1 MTDLNL
7 TRVDEI
13 IAFYA
18 ANNDFMGSVLIAQE
32 KEALFSKGYGFSNLE
47 WNAENSPKTK
57 FRLGS
62 LTKQFTAVAIL
73 ILEEKGKLHV
83 DDFISQHI
91 ANTPASWKNIKIF
104 HLLTHTHGIPNY
116 TQFPEFAAITT
127 FKKTALEQVQ
137 LFIDKPLDFEPG
149 SQYVYNNSGYV
160 LLGYLIE
167 VLTGQTYE
175 AFIREH
181 IFIPLE
187 MCDSGYD
194 AHDTVIVRRASGYTK
209 DTDGRVSNAGY
220 LDMSLPYAAGSLY
233 STVEDLLR
241 WTHGLFGGKIIS
253 EISLGKMT
261 KPFKEDYGF
270 GVEIQ
275 AIEGIN
281 TIMHIGGI
289 NGFNSTLLYVPESKT
304 TIAVLSNI
312 NTPGYVWDVG
322 FLSKNIA
329 LKLLALTHDKQ
340 VLLPSEKKPIKVSS
354 QLMKQYEGLYE
365 IKSHMDL
372 RLTFGSE
379 GLFVQ
384 FDDQAKLRLFA
395 ESDTLF
401 YSETPDLKFQIMKDK
416 KGHVSSIN
424 LMQSGY
430 ELIGNKKG

>member
-1 MTDLNL
+1 MTDLQL
-7 TRVDEI
+7 ARMEEI

-18 ANNDFMGSVLIAQE
+18 INNDFMGSVLVAQD
-32 KEALFSKGYGFSNLE
+32 KEATFSKGYGFSNLE
-47 WNAENSPKTK
+47 WGVENSSQTK

-83 DDFISQHI
+83 DDFISQHML
-91 ANTPASWKNIKIF
+91 NTPAAWKNIKIF

-116 TQFPEFAAITT
+116 TQFPEFSAITT
-127 FKKTALEQVQ
+127 FKTTALEQVQ
-137 LFIDKPLDFEPG
+137 LFIDKLLDFEPG

-160 LLGYLIE
+160 LLGHLIE
-167 VLTGQTYE
+167 ILTGQTYE

-209 DTDGRVSNAGY
+209 NAGGHVSNASY

-233 STVEDLLR
+233 STIEDLLR
-241 WTHGLFGGKIIS
+241 WTHGLFGGQIIS
-253 EISLGKMT
+253 ETSLCKMT

-270 GVEIQ
+270 GVEIK

-281 TIMHIGGI
+281 TVMHIGGI
-289 NGFNSTLLYVPESKT
+289 NGFNSTLLYVPATKT
-304 TIAVLSNI
+304 TIAVLSNL

-329 LKLLALTHDKQ
+329 LKLLALTHGKQ
-340 VLLPSEKKPIKVSS
+340 VLLPSEKKQINVSS
-354 QLMKQYEGLYE
+354 QLMQQYEGLYE
-365 IKSHMDL
+365 IKPHMDL
-372 RLTFGSE
+372 RLTVGGE
-379 GLFVQ
+379 GLFAQ
-384 FDDQAKLRLFA
+384 FSDQAKLSLFA
-395 ESDTLF
+395 ESDSLF
-401 YSETPDLKFQIMKDK
+401 YSETPDLNFQIMKDK
-416 KGHVSSIN
+416 KGHVSGIN

-430 ELIGNKKG
+430 ELMGKKKG